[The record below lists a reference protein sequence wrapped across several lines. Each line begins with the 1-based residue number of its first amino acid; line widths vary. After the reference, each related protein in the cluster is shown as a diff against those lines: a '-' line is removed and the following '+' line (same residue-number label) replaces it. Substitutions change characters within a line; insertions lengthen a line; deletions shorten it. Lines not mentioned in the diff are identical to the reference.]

1 MPPQTQT
8 QKKKKGFGEKLKGV
22 GRRIVQEAKKVPGTI
37 YREGIKPE
45 AKRILE
51 KFTEEGPSPGR
62 PISGEPQAG
71 TTAAPFER
79 GPKGLKRAI
88 NPRPARGG
96 VSQPAP
102 KAQTIAEMVAPV
114 SRPAAKHYPLAG
126 GRTTAYDPSFTG
138 SKGAVERL
146 AEIRAKEKGTST
158 PKRATTI
165 SEAVKVTSEKP
176 LVEKT
181 TQTTGRTTTKKKAQ
195 ARGKLRGYEQ
205 PVFKATATAPKAEAA
220 AVKGGP
226 PPKITKE
233 QRHARA
239 QRQRAGLMKSR
250 KGKPGKRKYS
260 ATKTY
265 KEIGK
270 AAAASQKPLDIE
282 RLDTTALEVA
292 RAMTEQDVGREAER
306 AEAALKQGRKP
317 TREKARYRYQTRGY
331 KRSEGRGR

>member
-22 GRRIVQEAKKVPGTI
+22 GRRIVEEAKKVPGTI

-62 PISGEPQAG
+62 PVSGEPQAG

-79 GPKGLKRAI
+79 GPKGLKRAV
-88 NPRPARGG
+88 NPRLPRGE
-96 VSQPAP
+96 VSQPAAKVP
-102 KAQTIAEMVAPV
+102 TIAEQIAPV

-126 GRTTAYDPSFTG
+126 GRTSAYDKAFTG
-138 SKGAVERL
+138 SKSAVERL
-146 AEIRAKEKGTST
+146 NESRAKEKGT
-158 PKRATTI
+158 RATTVQ
-165 SEAVKVTSEKP
+165 EAVKVTSEKP

-181 TQTTGRTTTKKKAQ
+181 TQTRATPSKKKTP
-195 ARGKLRGYEQ
+195 RGQVRGYEP
-205 PVFKATATAPKAEAA
+205 PVFKATATAPKAEAKP
-220 AVKGGP
+220 VKEGSP
-226 PPKITKE
+226 KKITKE
-233 QRHARA
+233 QRHATA
-239 QRQRAGLMKSR
+239 QKQRAGLMKSR

-317 TREKARYRYQTRGY
+317 TREKARYRFRTRGL